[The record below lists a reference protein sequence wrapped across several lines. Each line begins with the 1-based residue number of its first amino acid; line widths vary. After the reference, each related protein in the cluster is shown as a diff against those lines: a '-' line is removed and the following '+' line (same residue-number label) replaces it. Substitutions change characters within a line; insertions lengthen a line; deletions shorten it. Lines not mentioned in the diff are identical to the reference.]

1 MEPWSGKVAVLIDVE
16 YLDVHNLML
25 LQTPL
30 WKADEKNVKEVS
42 ILDKIFTKS
51 PQVAMEAASM
61 MSH

>member
-30 WKADEKNVKEVS
+30 WKADEKNVREVS
-42 ILDKIFTKS
+42 ISDKIFIKS
-51 PQVAMEAASM
+51 P
-61 MSH
+61 